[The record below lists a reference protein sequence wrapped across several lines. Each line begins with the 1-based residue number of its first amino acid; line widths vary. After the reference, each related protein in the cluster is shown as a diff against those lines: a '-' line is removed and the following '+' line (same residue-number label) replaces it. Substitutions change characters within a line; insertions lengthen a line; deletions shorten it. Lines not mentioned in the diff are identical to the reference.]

1 MIIVKKNSY
10 LKYKNFRFRCAIG
23 KAGIKKKLREGDN
36 ITPAG
41 TYKLINIFYRPDRIE
56 KLKTH
61 IKKVKI
67 TKTMGWCDDVNSKYY
82 NRQIELPCKLKH
94 EKLYRKDSLY
104 DIIGV
109 LSYNI
114 NPIIKNKGSAIF
126 LHIAKKNYQKTKGC
140 IAIKKIHLIKLLSI
154 IGKNTKIKIE

>member
-56 KLKTH
+56 ELKTN
-61 IKKVKI
+61 IKKIKI

-82 NRQIELPCKLKH
+82 NRQIELPCELKH
-94 EKLYRKDSLY
+94 EK
-104 DIIGV
+104 I
-109 LSYNI
+109 
-114 NPIIKNKGSAIF
+114 
-126 LHIAKKNYQKTKGC
+126 
-140 IAIKKIHLIKLLSI
+140 
-154 IGKNTKIKIE
+154 

>member
-23 KAGIKKKLREGDN
+23 KAGIKKKLTEGDN
-36 ITPAG
+36 ITPTG
-41 TYKLINIFYRPDRIE
+41 TYKLINIFYRPDRIKE
-56 KLKTH
+56 LKTH
-61 IKKVKI
+61 IKKIKI

-82 NRQIELPCKLKH
+82 NKKIELPNKSRH
-94 EKLYRKDSLY
+94 EKLYRKDNIY

-109 LSYNI
+109 LNYNI
-114 NPIIKNKGSAIF
+114 HPVIKNKGSAIF

-140 IAIKKIHLIKLLSI
+140 IAIKKIHLKKILSV
-154 IGKNTKIKIE
+154 IGKNTKIRIE